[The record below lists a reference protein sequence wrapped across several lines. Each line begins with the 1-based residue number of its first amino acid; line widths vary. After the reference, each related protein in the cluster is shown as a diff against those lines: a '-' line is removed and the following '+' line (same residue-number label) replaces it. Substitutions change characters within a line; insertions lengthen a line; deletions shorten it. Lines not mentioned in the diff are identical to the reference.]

1 MNEQE
6 KFWIGDFGDNYTK
19 RLPQKKLIKNNFHF
33 FKKVLK
39 KNIKINSILE
49 LGANNGSN
57 LLALKKIFQDLKK
70 CSAVEINKNACKK
83 LNKIKFVEVHNK
95 SISEFNSKDKY
106 DFVFI
111 KGVLIHINPKELDK
125 IYSKI
130 SELSKKYVLIAEY
143 FNPYPVRINYRGHKN
158 KLFKR
163 DFAGE
168 FLKKTKKFKII
179 DYGFVYSKDKFPQ
192 DDLTWFL
199 LKKN

>member
-1 MNEQE
+1 M
-6 KFWIGDFGDNYTK
+6 
-19 RLPQKKLIKNNFHF
+19 
-33 FKKVLK
+33 
-39 KNIKINSILE
+39 
-49 LGANNGSN
+49 
-57 LLALKKIFQDLKK
+57 
-70 CSAVEINKNACKK
+70 
-83 LNKIKFVEVHNK
+83 
-95 SISEFNSKDKY
+95 
-106 DFVFI
+106 
-111 KGVLIHINPKELDK
+111 
-125 IYSKI
+125 
-130 SELSKKYVLIAEY
+130 IAEY